1 MRLNITVLPYTL
13 SLVTYLSRKFILSH
27 SVAVLEEKKQH
38 LFLAMTLGN
47 KFFSPLLDPFMDT
60 GGTFYV
66 CVQLKVVWKKF
77 NLCTT
82 VFIQIKRMIQSSAS
96 NSILGIYG

>member
-1 MRLNITVLPYTL
+1 
-13 SLVTYLSRKFILSH
+13 
-27 SVAVLEEKKQH
+27 
-38 LFLAMTLGN
+38 
-47 KFFSPLLDPFMDT
+47 MDT